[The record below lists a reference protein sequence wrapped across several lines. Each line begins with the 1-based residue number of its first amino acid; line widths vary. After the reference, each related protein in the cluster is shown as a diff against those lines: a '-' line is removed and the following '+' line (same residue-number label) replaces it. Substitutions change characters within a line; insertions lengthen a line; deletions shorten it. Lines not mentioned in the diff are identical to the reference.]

1 MPFLSY
7 FFVLAYACCLVSYA
21 VAHMFSQ
28 IIEDYTQL
36 GLFPPSL
43 LSGENMFADQY
54 AEEELS
60 LDASELNEDSITEDG
75 ES

>member
-1 MPFLSY
+1 
-7 FFVLAYACCLVSYA
+7 
-21 VAHMFSQ
+21 MFSQ